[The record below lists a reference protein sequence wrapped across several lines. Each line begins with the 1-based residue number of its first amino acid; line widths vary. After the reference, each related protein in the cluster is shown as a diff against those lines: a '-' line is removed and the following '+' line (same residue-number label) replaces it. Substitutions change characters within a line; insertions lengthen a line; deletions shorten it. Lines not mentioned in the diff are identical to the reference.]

1 MNGIIKIYNKLSI
14 DENEKNN
21 FNILIFESEFK
32 NGEIN
37 GGGKEYNNYGE
48 LIFIGEYS
56 RGKKMKGKEYKY
68 NKLLFEGEYKNGK
81 RWNGKGK
88 EYKDIEKLKFE
99 DKYLNKYLNLNEERR
114 DIRKENSPKVYNIWK
129 IHNGVDGKENE
140 QKEKLSFEG
149 EYLNGERDGKGKE
162 YDFIGNIIFEG
173 EYKNNKRWNG
183 KGKEYKEIEKL
194 EFEDKYFN
202 KYLNLNEE
210 RMVKDKEYDSADSMD
225 FQLYKNYERSDGKKK
240 EKKKK

>member
-1 MNGIIKIYNKLSI
+1 MIIDIDYDKNSYIKPEKIIFDIYSFYERNDGTKIEKGKEINLFKNIIFEGEFLNRQRLNGIIKIYNKLSF
-14 DENEKNN
+14 DDYEKDK

-37 GGGKEYNNYGE
+37 GKGKEYNNYGE
-48 LIFIGEYS
+48 LIFS
-56 RGKKMKGKEYKY
+56 
-68 NKLLFEGEYKNGK
+68 
-81 RWNGKGK
+81 
-88 EYKDIEKLKFE
+88 
-99 DKYLNKYLNLNEERR
+99 
-114 DIRKENSPKVYNIWK
+114 
-129 IHNGVDGKENE
+129 
-140 QKEKLSFEG
+140 G
-149 EYLNGERDGKGKE
+149 EYLNGQKLKGKE
-162 YDFIGNIIFEG
+162 IKYNHIIFEG
-173 EYKNNKRWNG
+173 EYQNGKRWNG